1 MPIAVPNRIG
11 LACLL
16 AALAMFGPFC
26 IDAIFP
32 AFPAIE
38 EQFNA
43 SALAMQQTISVYLMA
58 YAAMSLLIGALS
70 DAWGRRVVILG
81 GVAVFLVA

>member
-38 EQFNA
+38 EQFSA
-43 SALAMQQTISVYLMA
+43 SALAMQLGENRHRPA
-58 YAAMSLLIGALS
+58 
-70 DAWGRRVVILG
+70 VVEQG
-81 GVAVFLVA
+81 DES